1 MYCKNCNKNKLD
13 KIVKLEKQPISSVFF
28 KKKKFNLKKYSLD
41 LYQCR
46 FCKLVQFSK
55 LPPLSDMYGQTYGY
69 RTSLSNLMINHMK
82 NKFKKISKNKKIFKK
97 GSCILDIGSNDAT
110 FLNFFAKKKD
120 LNLYGID
127 PSSAKFSK
135 FYSKRI
141 NLITDF
147 FSYEN
152 FKKKINKEKNIK
164 NQFSL
169 ITSFAMFYD
178 VDNPNSF
185 CKDIV
190 KLLNTDGE
198 WISEFSY
205 FPLLLKNL
213 TYDQIC
219 HEHVT
224 YYTLTTFK
232 NIIEKNGLKILDVSF
247 NEINGGSIEITCCK
261 KTNKKKP
268 NYKKINAI
276 INDEKK
282 IDKHSYE
289 RLNMRIEN
297 TKKTLQSFISSI
309 GKKNI
314 IGYGAAT
321 KGNIVLNQ
329 CKFTEKDIPFICDAN
344 PYKFGKFT
352 PGSNIPI
359 ISKDK
364 MRKIK
369 PKYLLVLIWSFRR
382 EVIRQEKKYIENG
395 GSLVFHLPILHIVD
409 KSNYKKY
416 LNKDFKA
423 FSFSY

>member
-28 KKKKFNLKKYSLD
+28 TKKKFNLKKYSLD

-46 FCKLVQFSK
+46 SCQLVQFSK

-82 NKFKKISKNKKIFKK
+82 NKYKKISKNKKIFKK
-97 GSCILDIGSNDAT
+97 GNYILDIGSNDAT
-110 FLNFFAKKKD
+110 FLNFFAKRKN

-135 FYSKRI
+135 FYNKKI

-152 FKKKINKEKNIK
+152 LRKKTKKKENIK

-178 VDNPNSF
+178 VDKPNSF
-185 CKDIV
+185 CRDIA
-190 KLLNTDGE
+190 KLLNKDGE

-205 FPLLLKNL
+205 LPLLLKNL

-232 NIIEKNGLKILDVSF
+232 KIIEKNGLKILDFSF
-247 NEINGGSIEITCCK
+247 NEINGGSIEVTCCK
-261 KTNKKKP
+261 KTSKKKP
-268 NYKKINAI
+268 NYQKINSI
-276 INDEKK
+276 IKDEKK

-297 TKKTLQSFISSI
+297 TKKTLQSFVTSI
-309 GKKNI
+309 GRKNI

-364 MRKIK
+364 MRKIQ
-369 PKYLLVLIWSFRR
+369 PKYLLVLIWSFRS

-416 LNKDFKA
+416 LDKNFKA